1 MTALAQEFF
10 DANNSSHISH
20 GCQASIPV
28 HLHVWRPPAVEIY
41 KINVDGALKIGDSVR
56 GVGVVVKNENGEF
69 MATCGRRLQGIYG
82 ARQMEFMAAIE
93 GLHFAIDMGF
103 TDAILEIDTQVC
115 IQSILS
121 TDESNGVDVLMI
133 EEVKSL
139 LNNFR
144 AVGCQWTPQ
153 CGNKVAHALAQF
165 VIHCN
170 EVVTWIQ
177 DAPIWLLPVLEA
189 DVLSLKC

>member
-1 MTALAQEFF
+1 MTTLAQEFF

-20 GCQASIPV
+20 GCQASILVP
-28 HLHVWRPPAVEIY
+28 LHVWRPPAARIY
-41 KINVDGALKIGDSVR
+41 KINVDGALKTGDSVR
-56 GVGVVVKNENGEF
+56 GVGVVVRNENGEF
-69 MATCGRRLQGIYG
+69 MAACGRRLQGSYE
-82 ARQMEFMAAIE
+82 ARQTEFMAAIE
-93 GLHFAIDMGF
+93 GLCFAIDMGF
-103 TDAILEIDTQVC
+103 TDAILEMDTQVC

-121 TDESNGVDVLMI
+121 TEECNGVDGLMI

-144 AVGCQWTPQ
+144 AVGCQWTPR

-165 VIHCN
+165 IIHCN
-170 EVVTWIQ
+170 EFVTWIE
-177 DAPIWLLPVLEA
+177 DVPIWLLPVLEA